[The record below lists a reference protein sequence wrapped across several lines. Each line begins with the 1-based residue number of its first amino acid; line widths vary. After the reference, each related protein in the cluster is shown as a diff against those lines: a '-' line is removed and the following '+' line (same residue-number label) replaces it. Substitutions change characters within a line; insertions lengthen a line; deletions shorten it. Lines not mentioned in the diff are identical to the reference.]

1 MLIWTYYNLDI
12 RFRNPHIEPQS
23 ISEMLCVPL
32 KISAVVVLDRL
43 SWRCSRLQARRQ
55 SLKTSPSSPGQI
67 AKKCTR
73 QANTNVGS
81 RSVRRRRCRCGCG
94 CGCCCCCCC
103 CCCKPLGSGKVRLV
117 QQPFPYLPWHLSAPE
132 QSRSQVREGATRI
145 TVFLKLLEVRV
156 VGLRSRQESNSIW
169 VRRNSLVTQSLN
181 HSLHVRVKENFLTRG
196 Q

>member
-1 MLIWTYYNLDI
+1 MLLLLMFMFLLLLFFSLIDI
-12 RFRNPHIEPQS
+12 VRRLVIVLVVVLVLAVALVVARLQLLVGYIKS
-23 ISEMLCVPL
+23 I
-32 KISAVVVLDRL
+32 AVVVVV
-43 SWRCSRLQARRQ
+43 RCRSR
-55 SLKTSPSSPGQI
+55 
-67 AKKCTR
+67 C
-73 QANTNVGS
+73 
-81 RSVRRRRCRCGCG
+81 RSRCRCCR
-94 CGCCCCCCC
+94 CCYCCCCR
-103 CCCKPLGSGKVRLV
+103 CCKPLGSGKVRLV
-117 QQPFPYLPWHLSAPE
+117 QLPFPYLPWHLSAPE

>member
-1 MLIWTYYNLDI
+1 MLRVISSRIHHLDVVCSTTSLSHDMLIWTYYNLDI

-73 QANTNVGS
+73 QANPNVGS

-94 CGCCCCCCC
+94 CGCGCGCCCCCC
-103 CCCKPLGSGKVRLV
+103 CCCEIKKPTCHKE
-117 QQPFPYLPWHLSAPE
+117 ACKNE
-132 QSRSQVREGATRI
+132 
-145 TVFLKLLEVRV
+145 
-156 VGLRSRQESNSIW
+156 LRCAQ
-169 VRRNSLVTQSLN
+169 L
-181 HSLHVRVKENFLTRG
+181 
-196 Q
+196 

>member
-1 MLIWTYYNLDI
+1 MSRILPACI
-12 RFRNPHIEPQS
+12 
-23 ISEMLCVPL
+23 
-32 KISAVVVLDRL
+32 
-43 SWRCSRLQARRQ
+43 CSRPCAEGGGFGFG
-55 SLKTSPSSPGQI
+55 K
-67 AKKCTR
+67 
-73 QANTNVGS
+73 NVLLLLLL
-81 RSVRRRRCRCGCG
+81 VLLL
-94 CGCCCCCCC
+94 
-103 CCCKPLGSGKVRLV
+103 KPLGSGKVRLV

>member
-1 MLIWTYYNLDI
+1 MNTTTTTTTTTTMMMMMIVKSCTIVTIHFFIVVILIVI
-12 RFRNPHIEPQS
+12 ICAAIF
-23 ISEMLCVPL
+23 
-32 KISAVVVLDRL
+32 
-43 SWRCSRLQARRQ
+43 
-55 SLKTSPSSPGQI
+55 
-67 AKKCTR
+67 
-73 QANTNVGS
+73 
-81 RSVRRRRCRCGCG
+81 
-94 CGCCCCCCC
+94 
-103 CCCKPLGSGKVRLV
+103 KPLGSGKVRLV

-181 HSLHVRVKENFLTRG
+181 HSLHVRVTENVLTRG

>member
-1 MLIWTYYNLDI
+1 MPHPLPLICMTYLPKQTNLTM
-12 RFRNPHIEPQS
+12 FEPS
-23 ISEMLCVPL
+23 HL
-32 KISAVVVLDRL
+32 VLV
-43 SWRCSRLQARRQ
+43 STIFIICF
-55 SLKTSPSSPGQI
+55 
-67 AKKCTR
+67 
-73 QANTNVGS
+73 
-81 RSVRRRRCRCGCG
+81 
-94 CGCCCCCCC
+94 CGCCCCRCCC
-103 CCCKPLGSGKVRLV
+103 CWWWCKPLGSGKVRLV

-181 HSLHVRVKENFLTRG
+181 HSLHVRVKEENFLTRG